1 MKKATSPKKSGR
13 PRRFDDAAQTEVIHM
28 RVGGNMLARIND
40 AWRSRGLP
48 TRVET
53 VRAIVAE
60 ALGVK

>member
-1 MKKATSPKKSGR
+1 MDKIAEKQRVGR
-13 PRRFDDAAQTEVIHM
+13 PRRFDDATQTEVIHM
-28 RVGGNMLARIND
+28 RVGGNMLAKINE

-53 VRAIVAE
+53 VRAILAD